1 MPKNRK
7 ILLSGLAV
15 VALAGVCLLT
25 TKEMGASD
33 SGFIDTPVEEQVAE
47 VTMEDNTSEDVQGE
61 VTEEVVNEE
70 TEEQIQE
77 KTEEVTE
84 EEVVTEDKTVTEEP
98 EKEAP
103 VVEQGKFEEPTISF
117 GKSRNNSVFALNSD
131 PNWLEGVSA
140 IDKFDG
146 DLSKKIDVDASD
158 VRMDKPGTYKVI
170 YRVYNSKGQLASVV
184 RNVTVK

>member
-47 VTMEDNTSEDVQGE
+47 VTMEDATSEEVQE
-61 VTEEVVNEE
+61 QTTDEVVNEE
-70 TEEQIQE
+70 TEEQVQGN
-77 KTEEVTE
+77 TEEVT
-84 EEVVTEDKTVTEEP
+84 EEVVTEDKTTTEES
-98 EKEAP
+98 EKEEP
-103 VVEQGKFEEPTISF
+103 VVEQGKFEEPEISF
-117 GKSRNNSVFALNSD
+117 GKARNNSVFALNSD

>member
-7 ILLSGLAV
+7 TLLSGIAV

-77 KTEEVTE
+77 KTEEV
-84 EEVVTEDKTVTEEP
+84 VTEDKTVTEEP

-103 VVEQGKFEEPTISF
+103 VVEQGKFAEPTISF

-170 YRVYNSKGQLASVV
+170 YRVFNSKGQLASVV

>member
-47 VTMEDNTSEDVQGE
+47 VTMEDDTSEEVQE
-61 VTEEVVNEE
+61 QTTDEVVNEE
-70 TEEQIQE
+70 TEEQVQGN
-77 KTEEVTE
+77 TEEVTE
-84 EEVVTEDKTVTEEP
+84 EVVSEDKTTTEES
-98 EKEAP
+98 EKEEP
-103 VVEQGKFEEPTISF
+103 VVEQGKFEEPEISF
-117 GKSRNNSVFALNSD
+117 GKARNNSVFALNSD

>member
-7 ILLSGLAV
+7 ILLSSLAV

-47 VTMEDNTSEDVQGE
+47 VTMEDDTSEEVQE
-61 VTEEVVNEE
+61 QTTDEVVNEE
-70 TEEQIQE
+70 TEEQVQGN
-77 KTEEVTE
+77 TEEVTE
-84 EEVVTEDKTVTEEP
+84 EVVKEDKTTTEES
-98 EKEAP
+98 EKEEP
-103 VVEQGKFEEPTISF
+103 VVEQGKFEEPEISF
-117 GKSRNNSVFALNSD
+117 GKARNNSVFALNSD